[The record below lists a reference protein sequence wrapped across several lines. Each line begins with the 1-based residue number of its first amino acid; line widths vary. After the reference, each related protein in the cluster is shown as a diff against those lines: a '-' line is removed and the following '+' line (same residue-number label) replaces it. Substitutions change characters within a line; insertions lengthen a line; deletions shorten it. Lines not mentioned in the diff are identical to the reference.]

1 MRNFI
6 TQIQN
11 KYTPLQIILGAGI
24 LFRLIAVIFS
34 KGFGWFDDHFL
45 IVEAAQSWV
54 DGFDYNYWL
63 PDPNFPDR
71 QPQGHPLFYTG
82 LHYLIFK
89 CFALTGINDP
99 QLKMTIVRLLHAL
112 FSLTIITYG
121 YKIAEH
127 YSNKK
132 TAIYAATFLSLY
144 WFMPFLSVRNLAE
157 FVCVPP
163 LFIAT
168 WLLIKEKNVRNYLFA
183 GIWIGIAF
191 SARFQSLFYA
201 TGILI
206 ALLIYRT
213 EIKYLATCAL
223 GFLITILITQ
233 GVVDY
238 FIWGRGFAEF
248 LAYVDYNL
256 HNAELYGNNIWHM
269 YFDLILGL
277 LIPPLSFLLFGGWLI
292 NWKKIPILF
301 WPVFVYL
308 AFHIYFPNKQERF
321 VLTILPTLILSGA
334 IGMFI
339 IYEKYKTKVKPGL
352 FKFSKWFVVTLNIIF
367 LIIFSFTYSKKNRC
381 EAMYFLYKQP
391 DLRMAMVDDSNKDND
406 FTMPPLFY
414 LGKWYSVYGI
424 TKQFTPDSV
433 VEKFKHIPAEMKPNY
448 IVFWQAENIEARVD
462 SFKKRFPNTTY
473 VTTIEPGFIDK
484 TLKWLNPINDNQTT
498 YIYKIND

>member
-1 MRNFI
+1 MNKLIGNIR
-6 TQIQN
+6 N
-11 KYTPLQIILGAGI
+11 KYTDLQIIVGSGLI
-24 LFRLIAVIFS
+24 LRIVAAIFS

-45 IVEAAQSWV
+45 IIEAAQSWV
-54 DGFDYNYWL
+54 DGYDYNYWL
-63 PDPNFPDR
+63 PDPHFPDR
-71 QPQGHPLFYTG
+71 QPQGHPMFYTG

-89 CFALTGINDP
+89 LFAFLGIGDP
-99 QLKMTIVRLLHAL
+99 QFKMTIVRLLHAF
-112 FSLTIITYG
+112 FSMIIVTYG

-132 TAIYAATFLSLY
+132 IALYAATFLSLY

-168 WLLIKEKNVRNYLFA
+168 WLLIKEKNIKNYLFA

-191 SARFQSLFYA
+191 SARFQSLFYSA
-201 TGILI
+201 GIVI
-206 ALLIYRT
+206 ALFIYRT
-213 EIKYLATCAL
+213 ELKYLLSCAF
-223 GFLITILITQ
+223 GFFITIGITQ
-233 GVVDY
+233 GLLDY

-248 LAYVDYNL
+248 SAYVDYNL

-277 LIPPLSFLLFGGWLI
+277 LIPPLSFLLFGGWFV

-301 WPVFVYL
+301 WPVFIYL

-321 VLTILPTLILSGA
+321 VLTIIPTLILSGA

-339 IYEKYKTKVKPGL
+339 LYEKYKAKVKPGL
-352 FKFSKWFVVTLNIIF
+352 FKFSKNFVIIVNCF
-367 LIIFSFTYSKKNRC
+367 LLIVFCFTYSKRNRC
-381 EAMYFLYKQP
+381 EAMYYLYKQP
-391 DLRMAMVDDSNKDND
+391 DLKMAMVDDSNKEND

-424 TKQFTPDSV
+424 TKTFTPDSV
-433 VEKFKHIPAEMKPNY
+433 VETFKHIPDSVKPNY
-448 IVFWQAENIEARVD
+448 IVFWQAENIETRVAD
-462 SFKKRFPNTTY
+462 FKKRFPKTTY
-473 VTTIEPGFIDK
+473 VITIEPGLIDK

-498 YIYKIND
+498 YIYKINE